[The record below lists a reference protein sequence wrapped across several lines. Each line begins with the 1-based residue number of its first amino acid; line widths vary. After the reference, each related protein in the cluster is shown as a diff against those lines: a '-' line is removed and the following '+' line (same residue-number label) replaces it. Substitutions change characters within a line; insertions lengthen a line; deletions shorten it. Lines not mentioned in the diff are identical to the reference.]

1 MRFPCSTT
9 QLMNYKVLSAWIFAA
24 LLLLVVLLLIWPH
37 YSWLAGL
44 SMVLLPILLV
54 LQAIVILRASE
65 QGREGFGDD
74 QWYDKP

>member
-1 MRFPCSTT
+1 
-9 QLMNYKVLSAWIFAA
+9 MNYKVLSAWIFAA